1 MKAATRSTGGERIPG
16 GISIHAARE
25 GGDRTARYEH
35 DTEEISIHAA
45 REGGD
50 PAIEPIAVPASISI
64 HAAREGG
71 DSFLTER
78 KCNLSYFNPR
88 RP

>member
-71 DSFLTER
+71 DLPSTRRRGR
-78 KCNLSYFNPR
+78 KNDFNPR